1 MTNNITIDFM
11 VKVHDYLFG
20 NLIFQNGKLLLVC
33 QTGEVF
39 QSAIISDSEILHII
53 KEHNF
58 TPKGVSDSLIYLL
71 HIDSDDVLI
80 ALQNNT
86 SGFWQTKIGQRYFD
100 TTLETHLTTRYLK
113 ETATTATATAA
124 TSTAATATAATGS
137 VEWILHFD
145 GCSKGNP
152 GNAGI
157 GYVVYQNGAEIAFG
171 CDYIGQKTNN
181 ESEYTALITGLTKLL
196 QLVEQQ
202 IIKLHDKIL
211 VRGDSLLVINQMT
224 GKFAVKEEKLK
235 SLYQNACDLS
245 SNFQNITFEHV
256 FRQYNKRADALSN
269 MGLLHK

>member
-1 MTNNITIDFM
+1 MTNNVTIDFM
-11 VKVHDYLFG
+11 VKVHDYLIG
-20 NLIFQNGKLLLVC
+20 NLLFQSGKLLLIC

-39 QSAIISDSEILHII
+39 QSEIISDSEILDNI
-53 KEHNF
+53 KQHRF
-58 TPKGVSDSLIYLL
+58 TPKWVSDSLIYLL
-71 HIDSDDVLI
+71 NIDSDDVLI
-80 ALQNNT
+80 VLQNNH

-100 TTLETHLTTRYLK
+100 KVLDTHLSGRYLT
-113 ETATTATATAA
+113 ETATATA
-124 TSTAATATAATGS
+124 TTTATTTAVS

-152 GNAGI
+152 GDAGI

-171 CDYIGQKTNN
+171 CNYIGQKTNN

-202 IIKLHDKIL
+202 IINLHDKIL

-235 SLYQNACDLS
+235 ALYQNACELR
-245 SNFQNITFEHV
+245 NHFVNITFEHV